1 MSEFAITN
9 ILQNAR
15 DGPSNA
21 FTVIDNEHHQLH
33 DGDHHYIEDFT
44 TMSDTQVYFV
54 KFVTP
59 NTSEKMHL
67 VRDIETNGIL
77 EITCWETAVGGMAG
91 GAATTIINS
100 DRNSTKQSSV
110 TIVRGCDSSVS
121 VGKRILHWKVGGAAF
136 KGAVGAAI
144 NRRHELILIPN
155 KTYLTKFTAGTTGN
169 ITAFR
174 YAWYEHK
181 PNPGPKV
188 MA

>member
-15 DGPSNA
+15 DGRTNA
-21 FTVIDNEHHQLH
+21 FTVIDFPHHQIH
-33 DGDHHYIEDFT
+33 DGNHHYIEDFT

-59 NTSEKMHL
+59 NTSEEIHL

-77 EITCWETAVGGMAG
+77 EMARWETAAGGMAG
-91 GAATTIINS
+91 GAATTVINS
-100 DRNSTKQSSV
+100 NRNSTKVSSV

-121 VGKRILHWKVGGAAF
+121 VGKRVNHWKVGGLAF
-136 KGAVGAAI
+136 KGAVGAVVG
-144 NRRHELILIPN
+144 RRDELVLIPN